1 MGYTSCLTFQ
11 GLLGLES
18 SHRSRSKEGW
28 ALRRISFVQKRMAA
42 AAEEAI
48 TISSDSTGLIPR
60 KGVGEA
66 IPTVGEEAS
75 FTGAEHR
82 LVVATG
88 WGEREWGVSAYEVS
102 GR

>member
-1 MGYTSCLTFQ
+1 MGYTSCLTFK

-28 ALRRISFVQKRMAA
+28 ALRRIRFVQRKMAA
-42 AAEEAI
+42 ASEEAI
-48 TISSDSTGLIPR
+48 TVSSDNAGLIPQ

-75 FTGAEHR
+75 FTGTEHR
-82 LVVATG
+82 LVVAAG
-88 WGEREWGVSAYEVS
+88 
-102 GR
+102 